1 MPSAEDVL
9 LVFYWSCVAN
19 QRCRE
24 CSSPTWRTHAEIPRE
39 HYVWVATVVTHAL
52 SSGRG
57 EHRIDIGHASECG
70 LVAAVLRVPHAC
82 WTINNSRPPNVCS
95 VETGSI
101 SRHIYVFSTQIG
113 DCFQSQL
120 ALRYQLLRCSH
131 AFHHPLVPDSDSL
144 YHRLFSHPR
153 MVEGLVCEFVPQA
166 LTAGLDFSALQ
177 RVNPKFHSGRRSARL
192 READV
197 IWRLPTREGGDYL
210 YLLIE
215 FQSEIDGWMAVRTQ
229 VYQGLLWQQVIDE
242 HKLQTGARLPPLL
255 LLVLYNGERR
265 WKVATTTR
273 ELIGLAPDSALWPW
287 QPQIRYHLL
296 DLGAFPKDELA
307 RRCSLTALL
316 FRLEQR
322 HSPEGLNE
330 LLDEV
335 IGWFRR
341 HEGCER
347 LQGLFAELIREAAAR
362 GGVKLSG
369 SGNLLEM
376 KMKTVLARQF
386 EAWREQ
392 WRTEGK
398 AEALICLLAERF
410 GAVAPSWRKR
420 IRAARLVTLERWF
433 KRAIVAPDLPS
444 VFNPRR

>member
-1 MPSAEDVL
+1 
-9 LVFYWSCVAN
+9 
-19 QRCRE
+19 
-24 CSSPTWRTHAEIPRE
+24 
-39 HYVWVATVVTHAL
+39 
-52 SSGRG
+52 
-57 EHRIDIGHASECG
+57 
-70 LVAAVLRVPHAC
+70 
-82 WTINNSRPPNVCS
+82 
-95 VETGSI
+95 
-101 SRHIYVFSTQIG
+101 
-113 DCFQSQL
+113 
-120 ALRYQLLRCSH
+120 
-131 AFHHPLVPDSDSL
+131 
-144 YHRLFSHPR
+144 
-153 MVEGLVCEFVPQA
+153 MVEGLVREFVPQA
-166 LTAGLDFSALQ
+166 LVAGLDFSALQ

-197 IWRLPTREGGDYL
+197 IWRVPTREGGDYL

-242 HKLQTGARLPPLL
+242 HKLQAGARLPPLL

-265 WKVATTTR
+265 WKAAATTR
-273 ELIGLAPDSALWPW
+273 ELIGLASDSTLWPW

-322 HSPEGLNE
+322 HSPQGLRE

-335 IGWFRR
+335 MGWFRR

-376 KMKTVLARQF
+376 KMKTALGRQF
-386 EAWREQ
+386 EAWRDQ
-392 WRTEGK
+392 WRAEGEAKGMAKGK

-420 IRAARLVTLERWF
+420 IRRAKLATLERWF

-444 VFNPRR
+444 VFNSAR